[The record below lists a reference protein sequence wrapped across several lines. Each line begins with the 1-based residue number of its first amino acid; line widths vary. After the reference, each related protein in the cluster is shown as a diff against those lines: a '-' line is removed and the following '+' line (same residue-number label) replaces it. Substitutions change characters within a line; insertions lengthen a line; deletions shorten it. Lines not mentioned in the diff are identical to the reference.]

1 MNSAIIGLFAAT
13 LTTISFIPQVIKTFR
28 LRRAEDISLAM
39 YVLFCTG
46 IFLWLVYGVLIKD
59 FPIILANSI
68 TLILSLTILFF
79 KIKYG

>member
-1 MNSAIIGLFAAT
+1 MNPTIIGLFAA
-13 LTTISFIPQVIKTFR
+13 LFTTISFIPQVIKTYK

-46 IFLWLVYGVLIKD
+46 IFLWLIYGLIIRNL
-59 FPIILANSI
+59 PIILANSI
-68 TLILSLTILFF
+68 TLSLSSIVLFF